1 MSMIRTQIYLPQET
15 HDGLQKMARQSKR
28 TLSQLIR
35 QGATEILKKS
45 YGADSPMQKSLKFFA
60 NIPDAYRVKLSHSA
74 VELVRRER
82 DSL

>member
-15 HDGLQKMARQSKR
+15 HEGLQKLAKQSKS
-28 TLSQLIR
+28 TLSRLIR

-60 NIPDAYRVKLSHSA
+60 NITDSHKIKFTHSA

-82 DSL
+82 D

>member
-1 MSMIRTQIYLPQET
+1 MIRTQIYLPQET
-15 HDGLQKMARQSKR
+15 HEGLQKLAKQSKS
-28 TLSQLIR
+28 TLSRLIR

-60 NIPDAYRVKLSHSA
+60 NIPDSYKIKFSHSA

-82 DSL
+82 D